1 MSASPKANRGPSA
14 GPANRQALIDAAR
27 EVFADDGYSAPLSS
41 VARRAGVGQGSLYRH
56 FPDRVSLAIA
66 VFDDNITELEA
77 VADRPETTLDVLFDA
92 VVEQVL
98 VSTAMIDMILGD
110 RDDPRVAHLGDR
122 MLAVVSEVADRARAA
137 GRLREGLGADD
148 VFLAVSMIASVLA
161 SAPAALRR
169 DVAARARALLAPAL
183 VPPPRA

>member
-1 MSASPKANRGPSA
+1 VSASPKANRGPSA

-77 VADRPETTLDVLFDA
+77 VAVRPETTLDVLFDA

-122 MLAVVSEVADRARAA
+122 MLGVVSEVVGRERAA
-137 GRLREGLGADD
+137 GRLREGVVGDD
-148 VFLAVSMIASVLA
+148 VFLALSMMASVLA
-161 SAPAALRR
+161 SAPAPLRR

-183 VPPPRA
+183 VPPPAA